1 MESRISLSLRNLGMT
16 YQLQSR
22 EGKIT
27 EIEAVRGVDL
37 DMRAGEFVSIVGPSG
52 CGKSTLLEIVAGLRK
67 ASHGEV
73 FVWDQRITEPH
84 PSIGLVFQ
92 EESTFPWRTVMENVE
107 FGLEV
112 QGISKQ
118 QRRKRCQSIIEIVGL
133 RGFENAYPRALSGG
147 MKQRVAIAR
156 ALATNPEILLM
167 DEPFG
172 ALDQQ
177 TRLFIGQ
184 ELLRIW
190 EATGKTILFVT
201 HDLNEAVYLSDRVLV
216 MSHRPSVVKA
226 VLEVDI
232 PRPRDTTTITLE
244 RFHELTSRLWDV
256 LRVESEKALGLA
268 GKPDGVVCA

>member
-1 MESRISLSLRNLGMT
+1 MKNAVCLSFKGVGMT
-16 YQLQSR
+16 YKMRSPDGTVKELD
-22 EGKIT
+22 
-27 EIEAVRGVDL
+27 AVREISHDL
-37 DMRAGEFVSIVGPSG
+37 RAGEFVTIIGPSG

-67 ASHGEV
+67 ASWGDV
-73 FVWDQRITEPH
+73 YVSDQKITGPH
-84 PSIGLVFQ
+84 PSIAMVFQ

-112 QGISKQ
+112 RGVSKAE
-118 QRRKRCQSIIEIVGL
+118 RRKTCQRVIEIVGL
-133 RGFENAYPRALSGG
+133 HGFEHSHPKALSGG

-156 ALATNPEILLM
+156 ALATDPDILLM

-201 HDLNEAVYLSDRVLV
+201 HDINEAVYLSDRVVV
-216 MSHRPSVVKA
+216 MSHRPSIVKA
-226 VLEVDI
+226 VVEVDI
-232 PRPRDTTTITLE
+232 PRPRDTKTITLE
-244 RFHELTSRLWDV
+244 RFHELTSILWEN
-256 LRVESEKALGLA
+256 LRTESEKALGIVGA
-268 GKPDGVVCA
+268 PAPS

>member
-1 MESRISLSLRNLGMT
+1 MKDTVCLSLRHVAMT
-16 YQLQSR
+16 YAMRSPSGTVVEL
-22 EGKIT
+22 
-27 EIEAVRGVDL
+27 EAVREITHDL
-37 DMRAGEFVSIVGPSG
+37 RMGEFVTIIGPSG
-52 CGKSTLLEIVAGLRK
+52 CGKSTVLEIVAGLRK
-67 ASHGEV
+67 ASRGDV
-73 FVWDQRITEPH
+73 YIWDQRITDPH
-84 PSIGLVFQ
+84 PSIGMVFQ

-112 QGISKQ
+112 RGVPKKERQKT
-118 QRRKRCQSIIEIVGL
+118 CQHVIEIVGL
-133 RGFENAYPRALSGG
+133 HGFEHSHPNALSGG

-156 ALATNPEILLM
+156 ALATDPEILLM

-201 HDLNEAVYLSDRVLV
+201 HDINEAVYLSDRVLV

-226 VLEVDI
+226 VVEVDI

-244 RFHELTSRLWDV
+244 RFHELTSALWEI
-256 LRVESEKALGLA
+256 LREESEKALGVYSELR
-268 GKPDGVVCA
+268 

>member
-1 MESRISLSLRNLGMT
+1 MSNVCLSFRDVGMT
-16 YQLQSR
+16 YSLR
-22 EGKIT
+22 APDGAIT
-27 EIEAVRGVDL
+27 ELEAVREISHEL
-37 DMRAGEFVSIVGPSG
+37 RIGEFVTIIGPSG
-52 CGKSTLLEIVAGLRK
+52 CGKSTLIEIAAGLRK
-67 ASHGEV
+67 ASHGDI
-73 FVWDQRITEPH
+73 FIWDQKITGPH
-84 PSIGLVFQ
+84 PSIGMVFQ

-112 QGISKQ
+112 RGLPKKERHS
-118 QRRKRCQSIIEIVGL
+118 RCQRIIELVGL
-133 RGFENAYPRALSGG
+133 QGFEHSHPNALSGG

-156 ALATNPEILLM
+156 ALATDPDILLM

-190 EATGKTILFVT
+190 EETRKTILFVT
-201 HDLNEAVYLSDRVLV
+201 HDINEAVYLSDRVLV

-226 VLEVDI
+226 VVEVDI

-244 RFHELTSRLWDV
+244 RFHELTSALWET
-256 LRVESEKALGLA
+256 LRTESEKALGITRA
-268 GKPDGVVCA
+268 EVHA

>member
-1 MESRISLSLRNLGMT
+1 MKSRVCLSFKGVGMT
-16 YQLQSR
+16 YKLRSPDGVVR
-22 EGKIT
+22 VLD
-27 EIEAVRGVDL
+27 AVREISLDL
-37 DMRAGEFVSIVGPSG
+37 RAGEFVTIIGPSG

-67 ASHGEV
+67 ASWGEIYV
-73 FVWDQRITEPH
+73 DDQKITGPH
-84 PSIGLVFQ
+84 PSITMVFQ

-112 QGISKQ
+112 RGVPKAERLEKC
-118 QRRKRCQSIIEIVGL
+118 QRVIEIVGL
-133 RGFENAYPRALSGG
+133 HGFENSHPKALSGG

-156 ALATNPEILLM
+156 ALATDPEILLM

-190 EATGKTILFVT
+190 EETRKTVLFVT
-201 HDLNEAVYLSDRVLV
+201 HDINEAVYLSDRVIV
-216 MSHRPSVVKA
+216 MSHRPSIVKA
-226 VLEVDI
+226 VVEVDI

-244 RFHELTSRLWDV
+244 RFHELTSVLWEN
-256 LRVESEKALGLA
+256 LRTESEKAMGIVTA
-268 GKPDGVVCA
+268 EVPN